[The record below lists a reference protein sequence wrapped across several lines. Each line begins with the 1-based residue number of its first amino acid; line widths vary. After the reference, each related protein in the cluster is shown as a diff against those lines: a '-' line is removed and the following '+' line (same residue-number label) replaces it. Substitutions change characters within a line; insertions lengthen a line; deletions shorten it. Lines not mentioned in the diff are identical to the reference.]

1 MICADTSVWIAA
13 FRNRGSPQA
22 RGLEPVL
29 DARRI
34 LLPIPVRLE
43 LLAGARGAQ
52 AARLQDL
59 LSFLPFAAP
68 TPATWRRVED
78 WLTPIRAAGQRFGF
92 ADLLIAALAADHDA
106 AVWSLDADFQRL
118 ERLGLVRLYVPA
130 RA

>member
-13 FRNRGSPQA
+13 FRDRRSPQA
-22 RGLEPVL
+22 NGLARL
-29 DARRI
+29 MDARQI
-34 LLPIPVRLE
+34 LLPIPVRIE
-43 LLAGARGAQ
+43 LLAGARGEN

-59 LSFLPFAAP
+59 LSFLPLAAP
-68 TPATWRRVED
+68 TPATWRRMEA
-78 WLTPIRAAGQRFGF
+78 WLSPIRAAGQRFGF

-118 ERLGLVRLYVPA
+118 ERLGLSRLYVPP